1 MKFCFLFAHQLQT
14 GMCVNKESVES
25 FVYLEIGIWRG
36 PQVNKQYPTPN
47 GI

>member
-1 MKFCFLFAHQLQT
+1 MNFLFAHQPQK
-14 GMCVNKESVES
+14 GVYKNKESVRS
-25 FVYLEIGIWRG
+25 FVYLITGIWRG